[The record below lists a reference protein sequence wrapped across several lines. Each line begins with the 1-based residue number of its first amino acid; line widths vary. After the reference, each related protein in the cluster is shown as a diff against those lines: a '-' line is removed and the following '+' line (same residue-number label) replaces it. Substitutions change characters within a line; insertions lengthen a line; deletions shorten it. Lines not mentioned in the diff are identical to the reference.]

1 MVYRATAV
9 HRPSVRLIEMSVA
22 FDWAQAT
29 GDVWADRWPDL
40 DLALSG
46 VSPHLL
52 SAMLEAAPAGEFR
65 AFDIGCGAGTT
76 TIALARERSDA
87 SVVAC
92 DLSPS
97 LAKIAEERTAR
108 LPSVRVVLGDAETLA
123 ISEGPFELLFSR
135 HGVMFFPD
143 PVRAFASL
151 RQGVRTAGAL
161 VFSCF
166 QGWKENAWASEVAA
180 AIAGRELPPPGREPS
195 GFAFSDPDYVRE
207 ILGASG
213 WTDLEGMIVSFDYVP
228 GKGPDAIV
236 QAVALLSEIGP
247 ASAFLKTLDDAD
259 REPAFNRLREIVES
273 HFDGTTVR
281 FPASVWIWTARAA
294 A

>member
-1 MVYRATAV
+1 MVHRATAI
-9 HRPSVRLIEMSVA
+9 HRQSVRLIDVTVVP
-22 FDWAQAT
+22 DWAQTT

-40 DLALSG
+40 DRALSG

-52 SAMLEAAPAGEFR
+52 SAMLEAAPAREFR

-76 TIALARERSDA
+76 TIALAHERSDA

-97 LAKIAEERTAR
+97 LAKIAEERAESF
-108 LPSVRVVLGDAETLA
+108 PSVRVVLGDAETLA
-123 ISEGPFELLFSR
+123 VSEGPFDLLFSR

-151 RQGVRTAGAL
+151 RQGASAAGAL

-166 QGWKENAWASEVAA
+166 QGWKENAWASAA
-180 AIAGRELPPPGREPS
+180 AAVVAGRELPPPGREPS

-207 ILGASG
+207 VLSASG
-213 WTDLEGMIVSFDYVP
+213 WTEAEGRIVSFDYVP
-228 GKGPDAIV
+228 GKGPDAIA
-236 QAVALLSEIGP
+236 QAVSLLSEIGP

-259 REPAFNRLREIVES
+259 REPALNRLHEIVER
-273 HFDGTTVR
+273 HFDGTAVR
-281 FPASVWIWTARAA
+281 FPGSVWIWTARAA